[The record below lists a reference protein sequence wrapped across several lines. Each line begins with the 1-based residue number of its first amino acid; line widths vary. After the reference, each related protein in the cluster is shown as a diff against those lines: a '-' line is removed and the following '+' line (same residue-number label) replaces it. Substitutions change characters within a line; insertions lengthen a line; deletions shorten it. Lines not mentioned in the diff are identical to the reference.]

1 MSGSQKDL
9 ISVTVSDAPSAV
21 IDNNNMEKLFKVNNG
36 KERHLMGALF
46 VSLLGK
52 DPKSRVP

>member
-21 IDNNNMEKLFKVNNG
+21 NNNMEKLFKVNNG

-52 DPKSRVP
+52 NFI